1 MCKRE
6 WNVLRRVLSQRV
18 CVARTGVDAVLFHS
32 VCLTLLVAWR
42 QHSFHD
48 ARTSRQHG
56 TPGMYARTRR
66 ETLRRS
72 IAKGEVGA

>member
-1 MCKRE
+1 MQDVQAEMNGMFSIACFRSVY
-6 WNVLRRVLSQRV
+6 VLRAQVLM
-18 CVARTGVDAVLFHS
+18 LF
-32 VCLTLLVAWR
+32 CLTLFFVWP

-48 ARTSRQHG
+48 ARASRQHG
-56 TPGMYARTRR
+56 TPGLYARTRR